1 MRVIGLM
8 SGTSVDG
15 IDAALVEIDG
25 AGYDLTLTLVDGQ
38 IRPYPESLQQT
49 ILKVCAGDS
58 LTLEDLAWLDDR
70 IALEFALAAQELI
83 DRSGPVDLV
92 ASHGQTVFHRSA
104 GRQPHTATGG
114 LGYSLQLGR
123 GCAIAHQLG
132 LPTVS
137 NFRQTDIAAGGEGAP
152 LVPIVD
158 LCLLSHPQQAR
169 CIQNIGGIGNVTYL
183 PAWNRQIQ
191 DQPPTVLGWDTGP
204 GNSLIDIAMTRL
216 SEGTLTYDRDGTWA
230 AQGTPCES
238 LITTWL
244 EHPYF
249 HLPPPKSTGRE
260 LFGWQ
265 YFQDCQQMAHQRG
278 LTAVDLV
285 ATLTQFTAA
294 TIAQSYRQFLP
305 SLPEGVLVC
314 GGGSQNP
321 VLMAHLRTYLP
332 EVWVETTEAAGL
344 SACYKEAIAFAV
356 LGFWHWHQ
364 FPGNLPS
371 VTGAR
376 ASVVL
381 GQMHYPIDRTMAISQ
396 PIINYGGD

>member
-1 MRVIGLM
+1 M

-25 AGYDLTLTLVDGQ
+25 AGYDLTLTLVAGES
-38 IRPYPESLQQT
+38 RSYRASLQQA
-49 ILKVCAGDS
+49 ILKAAAGDGI
-58 LTLEDLAWLDDR
+58 TLEDLASLDDA
-70 IALEFALAAQELI
+70 IALEFAQVAQVLI
-83 DRSGPVDLV
+83 DRCGPVDLI
-92 ASHGQTVFHRSA
+92 ASHGQTVFHRSVGGQA
-104 GRQPHTATGG
+104 TKVTGG
-114 LGYSLQLGR
+114 LGYSQQLGR
-123 GCAIAHQLG
+123 GSVIAHHLG

-137 NFRQTDIAAGGEGAP
+137 NFRQADIDAGGEGAP

-169 CIQNIGGIGNVTYL
+169 CVQNIGGIGNVTYL
-183 PAWNRQIQ
+183 PAWNRQTQ
-191 DQPPTVLGWDTGP
+191 GQPPTVLGWDTGP
-204 GNSLIDIAMTRL
+204 GNSLIDIAMTQL
-216 SEGTLTYDRDGTWA
+216 SAGTLTYDRDGLWA
-230 AQGTPCES
+230 AQGTPCEA

-244 EHPYF
+244 DHPYF

-294 TIAQSYRQFLP
+294 TIVQSYQQFLP
-305 SLPEGVLVC
+305 ALPEVMLVC

-321 VLMAHLRTYLP
+321 VLMAHLHTYLP
-332 EVWVETTEAAGL
+332 GVTVVTTDAVGL
-344 SACYKEAIAFAV
+344 SARYKEAIAFAV

-376 ASVVL
+376 AAVVL
-381 GQMHYPIDRTMAISQ
+381 GQIHYPIAKALTKTFQARDIC
-396 PIINYGGD
+396 